1 MMNNWVKKIITI
13 RFPHFLVLFIVLAF
27 VYDMH
32 ITMFYRPQSLHVWR
46 QTDCLSITQNYFQR
60 DLPFFEPEVYNLF
73 CNDGL
78 SGKTAGEFPI
88 LYWSV
93 AQLWKVIGK
102 SEFAYRLLV
111 LIISFLGL
119 YAVFRA
125 SRQILGNDVQALFT
139 GLLLFTGVTWVS
151 YASNFLPNVPALSFV
166 LIGWYFI
173 WIFYNRGS
181 GKWLWISMLF
191 FTLGMLLKVSA
202 GISFCALL
210 GWIVIEFFSQKKKRI
225 LFDRPLINVIPFITA
240 IIVVVAWYYYAEH
253 YSMQNEGKYTFNS
266 VWPIWEL
273 SGEKI
278 RADLH
283 GIRIE
288 WSKEFFN
295 RSVLYV
301 TGILWIF
308 LMITLKHRNRFLNW
322 MLIIL
327 PFGSIAYALLWFQ
340 ALNGHDYYWIDFYP
354 PFIMVWILFFKTLN
368 AYDWLKRRRWII
380 HIVLLV
386 FFIHNVVDCDKRI
399 VDRYVSWKNELY
411 FNHLEAVGELEPMLR
426 DLGVDP
432 DDRVIS
438 IPDYTINASLYLMN
452 QRGYNDFGSNFKD
465 PATFEK
471 RISQGAK
478 YLIINDTTLLDDPVV
493 SQYTGELL
501 ATYRNV
507 KVYRICDM

>member
-1 MMNNWVKKIITI
+1 
-13 RFPHFLVLFIVLAF
+13 
-27 VYDMH
+27 
-32 ITMFYRPQSLHVWR
+32 
-46 QTDCLSITQNYFQR
+46 
-60 DLPFFEPEVYNLF
+60 
-73 CNDGL
+73 
-78 SGKTAGEFPI
+78 
-88 LYWSV
+88 
-93 AQLWKVIGK
+93 
-102 SEFAYRLLV
+102 
-111 LIISFLGL
+111 
-119 YAVFRA
+119 
-125 SRQILGNDVQALFT
+125 
-139 GLLLFTGVTWVS
+139 
-151 YASNFLPNVPALSFV
+151 
-166 LIGWYFI
+166 
-173 WIFYNRGS
+173 
-181 GKWLWISMLF
+181 
-191 FTLGMLLKVSA
+191 
-202 GISFCALL
+202 
-210 GWIVIEFFSQKKKRI
+210 
-225 LFDRPLINVIPFITA
+225 
-240 IIVVVAWYYYAEH
+240 
-253 YSMQNEGKYTFNS
+253 
-266 VWPIWEL
+266 
-273 SGEKI
+273 
-278 RADLH
+278 
-283 GIRIE
+283 
-288 WSKEFFN
+288 
-295 RSVLYV
+295 
-301 TGILWIF
+301 
-308 LMITLKHRNRFLNW
+308 